1 MRTDPLVCWQ
11 IFKNNPHTLILYINM
26 SNSLVKSRFK
36 ALKLLFKKYTVRV
49 EKEYRSSLRYS
60 FLIAVMT
67 LQEKEIREYGRR
79 NGEGQR

>member
-1 MRTDPLVCWQ
+1 MLADFR
-11 IFKNNPHTLILYINM
+11 NNPHTRILYINM
-26 SNSLVKSRFK
+26 SNSFVKSRFK

-49 EKEYRSSLRYS
+49 EKEYRSSLPYS